1 MKRGELLGNMIVLA
15 TNAHA
20 GQFDKAGK
28 PYILHPIRV
37 LSRVKSDDE
46 IVQAAAILHDVIE
59 DTATTYQEIRNL
71 GGTEELI
78 EIVKAV
84 TKVPGE
90 TQEEYED
97 RVMSNRK
104 AMIVKMADLE
114 DNSDISRLKG
124 VTEKDIK
131 RTIKYHM
138 LYLKLKEKLENG

>member
-59 DTATTYQEIRNL
+59 DTPTTYQDIRNL
-71 GGTEELI
+71 GGTDELI
-78 EIVKAV
+78 EVVKAV

-90 TQEEYED
+90 TQEEYEE

-138 LYLKLKEKLENG
+138 LYLKLKENLENG